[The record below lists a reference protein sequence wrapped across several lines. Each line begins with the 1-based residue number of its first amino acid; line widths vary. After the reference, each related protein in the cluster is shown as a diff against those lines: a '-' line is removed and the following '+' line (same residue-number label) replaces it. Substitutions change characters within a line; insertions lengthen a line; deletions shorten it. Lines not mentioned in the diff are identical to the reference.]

1 MKREKLSSGILG
13 SGVNLSDM
21 AIDVFLVSMH

>member
-1 MKREKLSSGILG
+1 MKREKLSSGILR

-21 AIDVFLVSMH
+21 VVDVFLMSMH